1 MSAHDSGAAPASFVP
16 GPDAPHITVH
26 VNGAPHAVRT
36 GATLAELLAALGEA
50 PEQCATAVN
59 EAFVARALRA
69 THGLIDGDRVTC
81 FKPIVGG

>member
-1 MSAHDSGAAPASFVP
+1 MNAPAMHAAQIKVQLNGAA
-16 GPDAPHITVH
+16 H
-26 VNGAPHAVRT
+26 VTHA
-36 GATLAELLAALGEA
+36 GATLAELLAALGET

-69 THGLIDGDRVTC
+69 TYLLREGDRITC

>member
-1 MSAHDSGAAPASFVP
+1 MNAPDMRAAPVN
-16 GPDAPHITVH
+16 VQ
-26 VNGAPHAVRT
+26 VNGAPHVTRA
-36 GATLAELLAALGEA
+36 GATLADLLAAMGEA

-69 THGLIDGDRVTC
+69 THLLREGDRITC